1 MIGAARARRIDHAFL
16 LRELVKR
23 DFQSRYAGSALGFVW
38 SLLQPLWQLALFTF
52 VFSTVLDV
60 SLTGEARTDSF
71 AVFLFC
77 ALIPWIAVQEGVS
90 RSTTAI
96 TDGAQLVKKMRFPPE
111 LLVVATV
118 VSGLIQAAL
127 ASVVLFGV
135 LLVQGAG
142 RLGSLWVLLLA
153 LPFQVALT
161 LGLGLVTSTV
171 HVFFRDT
178 AQLIA
183 IVLSTW
189 FYVTPIVY
197 PLEWVPEG
205 VARSVIGANPLATIV
220 ELYRHAFLGGAGV
233 SGRALLMLAL
243 TALPLLGLGL
253 WLFRT
258 FKPAFADE
266 I

>member
-1 MIGAARARRIDHAFL
+1 MSGARIDHLFL

-23 DFQSRYAGSALGFVW
+23 DFQSRYAGSALGFLW

-52 VFSTVLDV
+52 VFSVVLEV
-60 SLTGEARTDSF
+60 SLAGQARTDSF
-71 AVFLFC
+71 PIFLFC

-96 TDGAQLVKKMRFPPE
+96 TDSAQLVKKMRFPPE
-111 LLVVATV
+111 LLVLATV

-127 ASVVLFGV
+127 ASIVLVAV
-135 LLVQGAG
+135 LLVSGK
-142 RLGSLWVLLLA
+142 GSPASSWVLLLA
-153 LPFQVALT
+153 IPLQLALT
-161 LGLGLVTSTV
+161 LGLGLLSSTV

-178 AQLIA
+178 VQLVGIL
-183 IVLSTW
+183 LSTW
-189 FYVTPIVY
+189 FYLTPIVY
-197 PLEWVPEG
+197 PLGWVPEG
-205 VARSVIGANPLATIV
+205 VARRVISANPLSTIV
-220 ELYRHAFLGGAGV
+220 DLYRQAFLGGTAV
-233 SGRALLMLAL
+233 SSGALLTLAL
-243 TALPLLGLGL
+243 TAGALLAAGV